1 MLLLYRIT
9 LFFALLSMKKQEK
22 LTLYISPE
30 LARLLRDES
39 IAQNR
44 SVSGQIA
51 FIVNQFFNAKLS

>member
-1 MLLLYRIT
+1 MLLLYRII

-44 SVSGQIA
+44 SVSSQVA